1 MRVFV
6 DATPLY
12 NFGQIG
18 ELELFD
24 ALGGNLVIPEAVS
37 GEITVEPAA
46 TNLDRFLDESDVT
59 TQPPIEDWLDDA
71 RALLGAE
78 ATNSDVWIVAGLLA
92 ARDSETPAVLV
103 SDDRRLRAVADGLGA
118 TVTGT
123 FGIVVRVSMD
133 DKYFS
138 TNQAKRVIRRTD
150 HHGIQM
156 TGRLRERAI
165 GEVDG

>member
-1 MRVFV
+1 MRVYV

-18 ELELFD
+18 ELGLFD
-24 ALGGNLVIPEAVS
+24 TLDGELVIPDTVS
-37 GEITVEPAA
+37 REISVEPAA
-46 TNLDRFLDESDVT
+46 TNLGRFLDESDVT
-59 TQPPIEDWLDDA
+59 TQPPVEDWLDDA
-71 RALLGAE
+71 RALLDAE
-78 ATNSDVWIVAGLLA
+78 TAHSDAWIVAGLLA

-123 FGIVVRVSMD
+123 FGIVVGAAVD

-165 GEVDG
+165 GEVDS

>member
-1 MRVFV
+1 MQVYV

-12 NFGQIG
+12 DFGQIG
-18 ELELFD
+18 ELGLFD
-24 ALGGNLVIPEAVS
+24 TLDGELVIPEAVS
-37 GEITVEPAA
+37 GEISVEPAA

-59 TQPPIEDWLDDA
+59 TQPPVEGLLDDA
-71 RALLGAE
+71 RALLDAE
-78 ATNSDVWIVAGLLA
+78 TANSDVWIVAGLLA
-92 ARDSETPAVLV
+92 ARDSETAAALV

-123 FGIVVRVSMD
+123 FGVVVGASVD